1 MRRTLDRRSGS
12 ALLELAVAMPILLM
26 LVVGT
31 VDFGRVYYKGMAVAQ
46 AARAGA
52 EYAAQSVAKSIDTT
66 GVRTAA
72 ENSVSSDLTLTDGDI
87 SLSRTCEC
95 ATDAGAFSAT
105 SPANTCTGNPCTGS
119 HLVITVNVT
128 AAKSFTTMINYPV
141 IPHTV
146 SITRSTK
153 IRVQ

>member
-1 MRRTLDRRSGS
+1 
-12 ALLELAVAMPILLM
+12 M

-31 VDFGRVYYKGMAVAQ
+31 VDFGRVFYKGMAVAQ

-52 EYAAQSVAKSIDTT
+52 EYAAQSVDKSTDTT
-66 GVRTAA
+66 GVKSAA
-72 ENSVSSDLTLTDGDI
+72 ENAVASDLTLADGDI
-87 SLSRTCEC
+87 TLSRTCEC

-105 SPANTCTGNPCTGS
+105 SPANTCAGSPCTSG
-119 HLVITVNVT
+119 HLVITVSVT
-128 AAKSFTTMINYPV
+128 AAKTFTTMVNYPL

-146 SITRSTK
+146 SITRATK